1 MSFERFIMSFER
13 YDESLNRDI
22 CYFDF
27 RSNVLPS
34 ISHLIDDRKENVL
47 LGFRKSESSL
57 PGLRRISRRLLHNLF
72 WIFFNLIF
80 IKAGLDQLDHSNQPS
95 STNCLIG
102 MYSVFPGTL
111 LGRTWPKHD
120 HSRLLHEF
128 SMKKIPICTRSSISQ
143 HNFYSTDRT
152 SSRSLQDIDPA
163 RSTC

>member
-72 WIFFNLIF
+72 
-80 IKAGLDQLDHSNQPS
+80 
-95 STNCLIG
+95 
-102 MYSVFPGTL
+102 
-111 LGRTWPKHD
+111 
-120 HSRLLHEF
+120 
-128 SMKKIPICTRSSISQ
+128 
-143 HNFYSTDRT
+143 
-152 SSRSLQDIDPA
+152 
-163 RSTC
+163 